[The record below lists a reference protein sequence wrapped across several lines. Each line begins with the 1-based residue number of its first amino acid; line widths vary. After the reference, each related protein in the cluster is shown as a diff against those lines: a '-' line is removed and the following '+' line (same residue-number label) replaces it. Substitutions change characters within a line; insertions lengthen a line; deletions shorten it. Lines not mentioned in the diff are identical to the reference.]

1 MMKKAIK
8 ITLSFILI
16 GSAVFA
22 QSLTDARKA
31 IDAEQYQKGK
41 ALLNTLTN
49 TQPTNSENFFYLGN
63 LYLTTSPIYIR
74 PDYIDS
80 AKAAFNKGITANAEF
95 ALNYVGLGA
104 VELAK
109 KGNPSV
115 NFDKAISLTKKK
127 DHVTDLYIGRAYVNA
142 PVPKIAEG
150 LVHLNKSK
158 LLNEKDAQLFLVLGE

>member
-41 ALLNTLTN
+41 ALLNTLTS

-80 AKAAFNKGITANAEF
+80 AQTAFNKGITANAEF
-95 ALNYVGLGA
+95 PL
-104 VELAK
+104 
-109 KGNPSV
+109 
-115 NFDKAISLTKKK
+115 D
-127 DHVTDLYIGRAYVNA
+127 
-142 PVPKIAEG
+142 
-150 LVHLNKSK
+150 
-158 LLNEKDAQLFLVLGE
+158 

>member
-95 ALNYVGLGA
+95 ALNYVGLEALGLCYHEMENQKNHLQSTLCETRLVPCDGQA
-104 VELAK
+104 LAR
-109 KGNPSV
+109 
-115 NFDKAISLTKKK
+115 ALT
-127 DHVTDLYIGRAYVNA
+127 R
-142 PVPKIAEG
+142 
-150 LVHLNKSK
+150 
-158 LLNEKDAQLFLVLGE
+158 